1 MNNEMEIELLSL
13 SVFLN
18 HAKLFKRVLRS
29 PAVYYIQSCRAAEL
43 RYYTMHFDT
52 IQLSALFILEVH
64 SSSFKVFE
72 LNKLIEL

>member
-18 HAKLFKRVLRS
+18 HGKLFKRVLRS
-29 PAVYYIQSCRAAEL
+29 PAVYYIQSRL
-43 RYYTMHFDT
+43 
-52 IQLSALFILEVH
+52 QSSAITRCTSTPYNCLQFFILELH

-72 LNKLIEL
+72 LNKLTEL